1 MALIT
6 YLTRIQFDFGALKLL
21 DAELQLLGMRRPLV
35 ITDKGVIAAGIWD
48 KVKAQLPGNMP
59 VTVYDGTPENPTE
72 AAMRE
77 ALALYKAQGCD
88 GIIAIGG
95 GSPMDLAKAVGL
107 MATHPGDQLQPYAM
121 VEGGMSKITPKV
133 APIVAIPTT
142 AGTGSEVSRGGVIIM
157 DSGRKLAIG
166 SPNLIPRLALVD
178 PELTLGLP
186 PHLTAGTGMDAV
198 AHCMETFMA
207 PSVNPP
213 AEAIALDGLDKA
225 WRHLARAVKDGSDR
239 EARWNLAMAAMEG
252 AMCFQ
257 KGLGAVHA
265 LSHPSGAIKGLRLHH
280 GTLNA
285 VYMPAVIRYNAPAVG
300 DKIARMAHVIGLP
313 EREATAEGLANA
325 VSEMNDRIGIP
336 AGLKAMGVPE
346 SVFPD
351 VADGALGDHCHLTTP
366 RQPTKAEYIGL
377 MEASYGA

>member
-6 YLTRIQFDFGALKLL
+6 YLTRIQFDFGAIKQL

-72 AAMRE
+72 AAMRD

-107 MATHPGDQLQPYAM
+107 MATHPGDSLQPYAM
-121 VEGGMSKITPKV
+121 VEGGMTRITPKV

-142 AGTGSEVSRGGVIIM
+142 SGTGSEVSRGGVIIM

-186 PHLTAGTGMDAV
+186 PHLTAGTGMDAI

-207 PSVNPP
+207 PSINPP

-225 WRHLARAVKDGSDR
+225 WRHLERAVKDGGDR

-265 LSHPSGAIKGLRLHH
+265 LSHPTGALKGLRLHH

-300 DKIARMAHVIGLP
+300 DKIARMAQAIGLP
-313 EREATAEGLANA
+313 EREATAEGLADA
-325 VSEMNDRIGIP
+325 VSAMNARIGIP
-336 AGLKAMGVPE
+336 TGLKAMGV
-346 SVFPD
+346 SDNVFSA
-351 VADGALGDHCHLTTP
+351 VADGALGDHCHATTP
-366 RQPTKAEYIGL
+366 RQPTKAEYVGL

>member
-35 ITDKGVIAAGIWD
+35 VTDKGVIAAGLWD
-48 KVKAQLPGNMP
+48 KVKANLPGNMP
-59 VTVYDGTPENPTE
+59 LTIYDGTPENPTE
-72 AAMRE
+72 PAMRE

-107 MATHPGDQLQPYAM
+107 MATHPGDALQPYAM
-121 VEGGMSKITPKV
+121 VEGGMSKITSKV

-142 AGTGSEVSRGGVIIM
+142 SGTGSEVSRGGVIIM

-166 SPNLIPRLALVD
+166 SPHLIPRLALVD

-186 PHLTAGTGMDAV
+186 PHLTAGTGMDAI

-225 WRHLARAVKDGSDR
+225 WRHLERAVRDGSDR
-239 EARWNLAMAAMEG
+239 EARWNMAMAAMEG

-265 LSHPSGAIKGLRLHH
+265 LSHPAGGLKGYRLHH

-285 VYMPAVIRYNAPAVG
+285 VFMPAVVRFNAPAVG
-300 DKIARMAHVIGLP
+300 DKIARMARVMGLP
-313 EREATAEGLANA
+313 ESAASGDGLAEAIAAMNA
-325 VSEMNDRIGIP
+325 RIGIP
-336 AGLKAMGVPE
+336 PGLKAMGVPE
-346 SVFPD
+346 SVFAAI
-351 VADGALGDHCHLTTP
+351 ADGALGDHCHLTTP
-366 RQPTKAEYIGL
+366 RQPTRAEYLGL
-377 MEASYGA
+377 IEASYGA

>member
-1 MALIT
+1 MLARRQEEARMALIT

-72 AAMRE
+72 AAMRD

-95 GSPMDLAKAVGL
+95 GPPMDLAKAVGL
-107 MATHPGDQLQPYAM
+107 MATHPGDSLQPYAM
-121 VEGGMSKITPKV
+121 VEGGMPRITPKV

-178 PELTLGLP
+178 PELTFGLP
-186 PHLTAGTGMDAV
+186 
-198 AHCMETFMA
+198 AH
-207 PSVNPP
+207 
-213 AEAIALDGLDKA
+213 
-225 WRHLARAVKDGSDR
+225 
-239 EARWNLAMAAMEG
+239 
-252 AMCFQ
+252 
-257 KGLGAVHA
+257 
-265 LSHPSGAIKGLRLHH
+265 
-280 GTLNA
+280 
-285 VYMPAVIRYNAPAVG
+285 
-300 DKIARMAHVIGLP
+300 
-313 EREATAEGLANA
+313 
-325 VSEMNDRIGIP
+325 
-336 AGLKAMGVPE
+336 
-346 SVFPD
+346 
-351 VADGALGDHCHLTTP
+351 
-366 RQPTKAEYIGL
+366 
-377 MEASYGA
+377 